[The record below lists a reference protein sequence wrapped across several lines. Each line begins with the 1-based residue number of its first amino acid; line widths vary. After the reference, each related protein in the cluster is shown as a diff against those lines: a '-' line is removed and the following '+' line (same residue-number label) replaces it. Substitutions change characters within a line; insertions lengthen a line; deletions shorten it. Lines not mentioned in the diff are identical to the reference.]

1 MPYVYPT
8 DILII
13 LSRLATHYQLCVQG
27 GQTTSNKM
35 CIIDNKQ
42 SHLQERI
49 SLFEHQADSFLLH
62 QQPLDTS
69 DIPAME
75 DYDQYDHA
83 DDPELTTIG
92 GKQAHPSSL
101 DSISRASDGSG
112 MEHLNPEDYPIT
124 LPSSLGW
131 DWCIANGAKSL
142 TIKEA
147 KLHHAQANGTI
158 HHICIALGFKS
169 ALFHTQVHTAKTQQ
183 TKTVTNPP
191 CPLLNAAEKRSIAA
205 LKRRAHDFMGQQR
218 TDDDAELSYLES
230 TDNYKYDTLAVG
242 RMIVQ

>member
-1 MPYVYPT
+1 MARQIGLHVVSTSRSFSECTDMPYVYPT

-75 DYDQYDHA
+75 DYDQYD
-83 DDPELTTIG
+83 
-92 GKQAHPSSL
+92 
-101 DSISRASDGSG
+101 
-112 MEHLNPEDYPIT
+112 
-124 LPSSLGW
+124 
-131 DWCIANGAKSL
+131 
-142 TIKEA
+142 
-147 KLHHAQANGTI
+147 
-158 HHICIALGFKS
+158 
-169 ALFHTQVHTAKTQQ
+169 
-183 TKTVTNPP
+183 
-191 CPLLNAAEKRSIAA
+191 
-205 LKRRAHDFMGQQR
+205 
-218 TDDDAELSYLES
+218 DAELSYLES